1 MYQISKALPEDK
13 AAIETLL
20 DICFGPDR
28 FKKTAYRI
36 RESLHPISDLSF
48 VARAEEKLLASIQYW
63 PVLIGGKTK
72 ALLLG
77 PIVVSPDL
85 QGQGIGV
92 ALIRESLKKASE
104 FGHEIIILVGDPEY
118 YERFGF
124 QSAFDAGLSLP
135 GPVEDHRFL
144 VAELSENA
152 LKNVS
157 GMVEG
162 NSKSVT
168 CSPATRRD
176 IKEG

>member
-13 AAIETLL
+13 AAIENLL

-36 RESLHPISDLSF
+36 RENLQPIPELSF
-48 VARAEEKLLASIQYW
+48 VARSEEELLASIQYW
-63 PVLIGGKTK
+63 PVLIGGTTE

-77 PIVVSPDL
+77 PIVVSPNL
-85 QGQGIGV
+85 QGKGIGV
-92 ALIRESLKKASE
+92 ALIRDSLTKAGE
-104 FGHEIIILVGDPEY
+104 LGHNIVILVGDPEY

-124 QSAFDAGLSLP
+124 SSAFEAGLSLP

-144 VAELSENA
+144 VAELSDNA
-152 LKNVS
+152 LDDVS
-157 GMVEG
+157 GMVDG
-162 NSKSVT
+162 NPKSVI